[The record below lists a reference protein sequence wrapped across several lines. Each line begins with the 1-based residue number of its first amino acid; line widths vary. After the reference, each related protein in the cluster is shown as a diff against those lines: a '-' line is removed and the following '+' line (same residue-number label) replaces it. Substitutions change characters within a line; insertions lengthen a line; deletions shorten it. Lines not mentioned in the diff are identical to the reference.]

1 MVLEYVGDFIVMP
14 ATDLAGNG
22 VRNGRWWRRQ
32 QYQHCRPW
40 CVVDSR
46 LFFASSD
53 MKSRAELVT
62 VLCENDNSADCVFGS
77 VHGLLCFLSRDAPS
91 SGSASFAK
99 DTNGNTPRKR
109 PNRLTSRSTRSASQ
123 FVLRAHIWNSCAY
136 LE

>member
-1 MVLEYVGDFIVMP
+1 MVLEHVGDFIVMP

-77 VHGLLCFLSRDAPS
+77 VHGLLCFLSRDAPHLS
-91 SGSASFAK
+91 SGIAA
-99 DTNGNTPRKR
+99 TTHGR
-109 PNRLTSRSTRSASQ
+109 TSKQVVEHHPSSTTA
-123 FVLRAHIWNSCAY
+123 
-136 LE
+136 